1 MVTIFGYIEI
11 SEDGY
16 FFMKGEKLMKDEEV
30 ENAELFYDEEYYM
43 ENMYYFLYTK
53 FNDDNDQHFMYRIDP
68 KIQEMTKDEIAKEC
82 LSLVKLTAGR
92 QGTTPLG
99 LLENYIYPNAIK
111 KAIPELK
118 KLLKK
123 SRRQR

>member
-1 MVTIFGYIEI
+1 
-11 SEDGY
+11 
-16 FFMKGEKLMKDEEV
+16 MKDAEV

-53 FNDDNDQHFMYRIDP
+53 FNDDNDQHFMYRVDP

-99 LLENYIYPNAIK
+99 LLENYIYPDAVK